1 MPRTALTPQVVK
13 GPYPGTV
20 AANDLDITWAAGD
33 DVNGNEFAFT
43 GRELILVRNDD
54 AAAQTVTLLSSATP
68 GYGRTADITTYSLAA
83 GEYAAFWAGATQ
95 GWVQPGS
102 KFNIDLSDPDL
113 KFAVLRF

>member
-1 MPRTALTPQVVK
+1 MPRTVLTPQVVK

-20 AANDLDITWAAGD
+20 AADALDITWAAGD

-54 AAAQTVTLLSSATP
+54 AAAQTVTFLSSATP
-68 GYGRTADITTYSLAA
+68 QFNRTADITAYSLAA
-83 GEYAAFWAGATQ
+83 GEYAAFWAGALP
-95 GWVQPGS
+95 GWVQSGS

-113 KFAVLRF
+113 KFAILRL